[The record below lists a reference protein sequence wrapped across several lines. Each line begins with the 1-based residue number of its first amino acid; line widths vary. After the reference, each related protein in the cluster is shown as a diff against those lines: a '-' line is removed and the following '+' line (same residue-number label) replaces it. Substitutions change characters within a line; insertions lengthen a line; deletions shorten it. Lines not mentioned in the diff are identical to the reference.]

1 MFAAKKFLLLFI
13 YLFGFRMSIKV
24 FYYFLFV

>member
-1 MFAAKKFLLLFI
+1 MLQKSFYYYLFI